1 MNTQEVAPIKGD
13 AVNVLL
19 VEDDVVD
26 QQAIIRVFRDLKI
39 NNPLIVAQDGIDALD
54 QMRAMNGGKLHRPL
68 LIILDLN
75 LPRMDGYEFL
85 KKIRADDNLKDS
97 IVFVLTTSRDE
108 QDMVKS
114 HNLNVAGYM
123 VKGDLA
129 NSFVEAINM
138 IEHYWR
144 IIELPK

>member
-1 MNTQEVAPIKGD
+1 
-13 AVNVLL
+13 
-19 VEDDVVD
+19 
-26 QQAIIRVFRDLKI
+26 
-39 NNPLIVAQDGIDALD
+39 
-54 QMRAMNGGKLHRPL
+54 MNGGKLHRPL